1 MKSYNHL
8 FEKLISHEN
17 LRQAIVNSAHRK
29 QKRKDVQKVL
39 SNPNKY
45 IEKIQKVLIEKTYT
59 IQNHTAIQIFDGSSK
74 KARLIIQ
81 PKYLFE
87 QIIQHAIVQVLN
99 PIFMKGMYQFSCGSI
114 PDRGGHY
121 GKRYIEKFIKRN
133 TGSEIKYILK
143 IDIHHFYQN
152 INIDLLKQ
160 KFKKV
165 IHDEKMLYVINLIL
179 DSNIADYKGEKINMG
194 LPIGYYTSQWFANW
208 FLQDFDHLVK
218 EQFHIKCYT
227 RYVDDIVLFN
237 QNKRELHKDFELIKE
252 YFEKLDLD
260 IKDNWQ
266 VFKFDYTT
274 AKGKVIGRPLDFMGF
289 KFYRNRTV
297 LRRSIMLKATRKA
310 IRISK
315 KDKITWYD
323 ASQFMSYMGWFACTD
338 SYNVYLK
345 YIKPKINIK
354 SCRKILSKRQ
364 KKLNKG
370 EKHGT

>member
-17 LRQAIVNSAHRK
+17 LYQAIVNSAHRK

-39 SNPNKY
+39 NNPNKY
-45 IEKIQKVLIEKTYT
+45 IEKIQKILIEKTYT
-59 IQNHTAIQIFDGSSK
+59 IQKHTAVQIYDGSSK

-87 QIIQHAIVQVLN
+87 QIIQHAVVQVLN
-99 PIFMKGMYQFSCGSI
+99 PILMKGMYDFSCGSI
-114 PDRGGHY
+114 PDRGAHY
-121 GKRYIEKFIKRN
+121 GKRHIEKFIKRN
-133 TGSEIKYILK
+133 VGSEIKYILK

-160 KFKKV
+160 KFKKI

-179 DSNIADYKGEKINMG
+179 DSNIAEYEGEQINMG

-218 EQFHIKCYT
+218 EQLHIKCYT

-252 YFEKLDLD
+252 HFEKLNLD

-266 VFKFDYTT
+266 IFKFDYTT
-274 AKGKVIGRPLDFMGF
+274 AKGKIIGRPLDFMGF

-310 IRISK
+310 LRISK

-338 SYNVYLK
+338 TYNVYLQR
-345 YIKPKINIK
+345 IKPLVNIK
-354 SCRKILSKRQ
+354 ACRKILSKRQ
-364 KKLNKG
+364 KRLNKG
-370 EKHGT
+370 EEK